1 MLMPASIISLFL
13 LIAVPVV
20 VLILVWA
27 VVTLARVLFPKP
39 VRRRK
44 RVAPRQMAS
53 GTEMVR
59 RVRSKDIVED
69 IYRQAAHPVEEEP
82 HFVEDA
88 RQEFE
93 PLFGDLWLRRN

>member
-13 LIAVPVV
+13 LIAVPVI
-20 VLILVWA
+20 VLMTVWA
-27 VVTLARVLFPKP
+27 VVTLGRVLFPERL
-39 VRRRK
+39 RRRK
-44 RVAPRQMAS
+44 TVAREQMVSRHEIVKRV
-53 GTEMVR
+53 T
-59 RVRSKDIVED
+59 SKDIVED
-69 IYRQAAHPVEEEP
+69 IHRQAAHFVEEEP

>member
-13 LIAVPVV
+13 LIAVPVI
-20 VLILVWA
+20 VLMTVWA
-27 VVTLARVLFPKP
+27 VVTLGRVLFPERL
-39 VRRRK
+39 RRRK
-44 RVAPRQMAS
+44 TVAREQMVSGPEIVKRV
-53 GTEMVR
+53 T
-59 RVRSKDIVED
+59 SKDIVED

-93 PLFGDLWLRRN
+93 PLFSDLWLRRN